1 MKDSNANQPVILIAD
16 DNLSELEAL
25 SKVLTNAGYHVLPTA
40 DGAAALEMLR
50 KEDVD
55 LLLTDLQMPKI
66 SGEELLKM
74 TKKLKPLLE
83 VLIITGHGSVEDA
96 VDAIKMGAYD
106 FIEKPIRKPYLLKV
120 VGKALEKQGLSRRN
134 EELKQMVSE
143 LKAQR
148 NLVGNS
154 PNFLKTLEMADHV
167 APSEATIL
175 IVGESGTGKELL
187 AEYIQ
192 TRSSRRDNPFVK
204 ISCAAIPETLLE
216 SELFGYEKG
225 AFTGAQ
231 SRKLGRFELA
241 QTGTLFLDEVSEMSL
256 TIQAKLLRFIESG
269 EFQRVGG
276 TETLHSDVR
285 ILAATNCR
293 LEDKVREKTFREDLY
308 YRLNVIQMMIPPLRE
323 RRSDIALL
331 AAHFVKI
338 YSEKNG
344 NKEIRGL
351 SQRVLSLFENHPWRG
366 NVREL
371 ENVIE
376 RAVVLCKSSEISEQD
391 LPPEISSASQRA
403 GYVTFSIG
411 TPLEEIE
418 QKMIEETLKF
428 SAGDKEAAAKLL
440 GTSSRTI
447 YRKIQ
452 PP

>member
-1 MKDSNANQPVILIAD
+1 MDSNVRQAVILIAD

-25 SKVLTNAGYHVLPTA
+25 SKVLTNVGYRVIPTS

-50 KEDVD
+50 KEEID
-55 LLLTDLQMPKI
+55 LLLADLQMPKI

-74 TKKLKPLLE
+74 TQKLKPLLE
-83 VLIITGHGSVEDA
+83 VVIITGHGTVENA
-96 VDAIKMGAYD
+96 VEAIKMGAYD
-106 FIEKPIRKPYLLKV
+106 FIEKPIRKHYLLKV

-175 IVGESGTGKELL
+175 ILGESGTGKELF
-187 AEYIQ
+187 AEYLQ
-192 TRSSRRDNPFVK
+192 ARSFRRDKPFVK
-204 ISCAAIPETLLE
+204 ISCAAIPEALLE

-231 SRKLGRFELA
+231 ARKLGRFELA
-241 QTGTLFLDEVSEMSL
+241 HTGTLFLDEVSEMNLS
-256 TIQAKLLRFIESG
+256 IQAKLLRFIESG

-293 LEDKVREKTFREDLY
+293 LEDRVREKTFREDLY
-308 YRLNVIQMMIPPLRE
+308 YRLNVIQMTIPPLRE

-331 AAHFVKI
+331 AAHFVKV

-344 NKEIRGL
+344 NKQIRGL
-351 SQRVLSLFENHPWRG
+351 SQGVLSLLENHPWRG

-376 RAVVLCKSSEISEQD
+376 RAVVLCKVAEISEQD
-391 LPPEISSASQRA
+391 LPPEISSTSQRA

-452 PP
+452 TS

>member
-1 MKDSNANQPVILIAD
+1 MDSNVHQSVILIAD

-25 SKVLTNAGYHVLPTA
+25 SKVLTNAGYRVVPTS
-40 DGAAALEMLR
+40 DGAAALEILR
-50 KEDVD
+50 KEEVD
-55 LLLTDLQMPKI
+55 LLLADLQMPKI

-74 TKKLKPLLE
+74 TQKLKPLLE
-83 VLIITGHGSVEDA
+83 VVIITGHGTVENA

-106 FIEKPIRKPYLLKV
+106 FIEKPIRKHYLLKV

-143 LKAQR
+143 LKAHR

-175 IVGESGTGKELL
+175 ILGESGTGKELF

-192 TRSSRRDNPFVK
+192 VRSSRREKPFVK

-231 SRKLGRFELA
+231 ARKLGRFELA
-241 QTGTLFLDEVSEMSL
+241 HTGTLFLDEVSEMNLS
-256 TIQAKLLRFIESG
+256 IQAKLLRFIESG

-293 LEDKVREKTFREDLY
+293 LEDRVREKTFREDLY
-308 YRLNVIQMMIPPLRE
+308 YRLNVIQMTIPPLRE

-331 AAHFVKI
+331 AAHFVKV

-344 NKEIRGL
+344 HKQIRGL
-351 SQRVLSLFENHPWRG
+351 SQGVLSLLENHPWRG

-376 RAVVLCKSSEISEQD
+376 RAVVLCKAAEISEQD

-428 SAGDKEAAAKLL
+428 SAGDKEAAARLL

-452 PP
+452 AL

>member
-285 ILAATNCR
+285 MLAATNCR

>member
-148 NLVGNS
+148 NLVGKS

-175 IVGESGTGKELL
+175 IVGESGTSKELL

-269 EFQRVGG
+269 EFQGVGG

>member
-148 NLVGNS
+148 NLVGKS

>member
-1 MKDSNANQPVILIAD
+1 MNSADRQPVILIAD
-16 DNLSELEAL
+16 DNQSELEAL
-25 SKVLTNAGYHVLPTA
+25 SRILSHAGYQVFQA
-40 DGAAALEMLR
+40 KDGEAAFEVLR
-50 KEDVD
+50 KEKVD

-66 SGEELLKM
+66 GGEELLKM
-74 TKKLKPLLE
+74 TKSLRPLIE
-83 VLIITGHGSVEDA
+83 TVIITGHGTVEDA
-96 VDAIKMGAYD
+96 VEAIKMGAYD
-106 FIEKPIRKPYLLKV
+106 FIEKPIRKPLLLKV
-120 VGKALEKQGLSRRN
+120 VEKALEKQGLSRRN
-134 EELKQMVSE
+134 EELNQLVSE
-143 LKAQR
+143 LKGQR
-148 NLVGNS
+148 NLVGKS
-154 PNFLKTLEMADHV
+154 PNFLKTLEMAEQV

-192 TRSSRRDNPFVK
+192 ARSLRRDKPFVK
-204 ISCAAIPETLLE
+204 INCAAIPETLLE

-241 QTGTLFLDEVSEMSL
+241 HTGTLFLDEVSEMSPSL
-256 TIQAKLLRFIESG
+256 QVKLLRFIENG

-276 TETLHSDVR
+276 TETLRSDVR
-285 ILAATNCR
+285 MLAATNTR
-293 LEDKVREKTFREDLY
+293 LEDKVKDKTFREDLY
-308 YRLNVIQMMIPPLRE
+308 YRLNVIQITIPPLRE

-331 AAHFVKI
+331 AGHFVKV
-338 YSEKNG
+338 YSEKNSG
-344 NKEIRGL
+344 KRVHGV
-351 SQRVLSLFENHPWRG
+351 SQEAMDLLENYPWRG

-376 RAVVLCKSSEISEQD
+376 RAVVLCRTSEISAPD
-391 LPPEISSASQRA
+391 LPPEFSGGSHRS

-428 SAGDKEAAAKLL
+428 AAGDKEAAAKLL

-452 PP
+452 NP

>member
-148 NLVGNS
+148 NLVGKS

-452 PP
+452 TP

>member
-452 PP
+452 TP